1 MSRDPDNLY
10 PTEPMETTLFYRSC
24 RRAKMR
30 RWEHIPSERRRER
43 TVLVLCLLLIL
54 FFSVF
59 NLRLEDDGFIGAPDG
74 ESGQTERDGRVEQYN
89 NSTERGPQNNEGRE
103 GCLAAL
109 FSLFSFFF
117 FLYSSDAFGL
127 GREGLGRQIY
137 PWVLRL
143 LFLIF
148 GLLFWRL
155 NCYIHTRRKT
165 IFYNSCVA
173 FDFFCV
179 TYFMAGFS
187 LSLTLTAAGQSTV
200 ITYLTPSQMEKRVDY
215 SISLHS

>member
-1 MSRDPDNLY
+1 MRKTSDMSRDPDNLY

-103 GCLAAL
+103 GFLAAL
-109 FSLFSFFF
+109 FSSFYFF
-117 FLYSSDAFGL
+117 FLLVRCVWAWEGGPWKANIPVGL
-127 GREGLGRQIY
+127 APALFDF
-137 PWVLRL
+137 WSLVLETELLHTHSKENNFLQSVCCFRL
-143 LFLIF
+143 LLRYILYGGFLFITDSN
-148 GLLFWRL
+148 GCWPKYSNHLLD
-155 NCYIHTRRKT
+155 T
-165 IFYNSCVA
+165 ITN
-173 FDFFCV
+173 
-179 TYFMAGFS
+179 G
-187 LSLTLTAAGQSTV
+187 
-200 ITYLTPSQMEKRVDY
+200 EKG
-215 SISLHS
+215 

>member
-1 MSRDPDNLY
+1 MGSSALQMGRADRQNG
-10 PTEPMETTLFYRSC
+10 TEESNSTTTV
-24 RRAKMR
+24 
-30 RWEHIPSERRRER
+30 PSEDPR
-43 TVLVLCLLLIL
+43 TTKEGKGFWLRFFPL
-54 FFSVF
+54 F
-59 NLRLEDDGFIGAPDG
+59 
-74 ESGQTERDGRVEQYN
+74 T
-89 NSTERGPQNNEGRE
+89 
-103 GCLAAL
+103 
-109 FSLFSFFF
+109 FFF
-117 FLYSSDAFGL
+117 YSSDAFGL

-165 IFYNSCVA
+165 NFYNPCVA

-179 TYFMAGFS
+179 TYSMAGFS

-200 ITYLTPSQMEKRVDY
+200 ITYLTTSQMEKRV
-215 SISLHS
+215 